1 MGLLIRCPNHSTE
14 KLDMAFA
21 KVQGLTRNN
30 DECYLFPCSTLVSVD
45 EDCNVKEITID
56 DIKKDI
62 YKVDLY

>member
-1 MGLLIRCPNHSTE
+1 MGLLISCPNHSTE

-21 KVQGLTRNN
+21 KVQGLTKNN

-45 EDCNVKEITID
+45 KDCRIKEITID

-62 YKVDLY
+62 CKVYLY